1 MNSKILAE
9 NRVREPIY
17 QRSQTI
23 LKQKE
28 DNINKL
34 KKQIEEQKN
43 QKDPPPTFQPN
54 LVSKK
59 PLQEN
64 NRIRSAKE
72 FTSQVYAWQ
81 SRKQELL
88 QKEQYETL
96 TKEMEELT
104 FKPKINK
111 KSRELAEKVFF
122 FYC

>member
-1 MNSKILAE
+1 LNSKILAE
-9 NRVREPIY
+9 NRIREPIY

-28 DNINKL
+28 DNLSKL
-34 KKQIEEQKN
+34 KRQIEDQQSRKE
-43 QKDPPPTFQPN
+43 PPPTFQPN
-54 LVSKK
+54 LVTKK
-59 PLQEN
+59 PLEEN

-72 FTSQVYAWQ
+72 FTSQLYAWQ
-81 SRKQELL
+81 SKKQELL

-111 KSRELAEKVFF
+111 RSKELAEKVLVIV
-122 FYC
+122 